1 MRFLVVFAAAFAVA
15 GCAFRERPL
24 AGVLRWDAW
33 DGQGPDAMTRVVER
47 TLGKP
52 KYHWRLPWFADVHAD
67 GTVSIDA
74 SRPGVMEREIDFA
87 ADAGI
92 DYFIFLNYGMKSD
105 KSAAFDR
112 YLAAP
117 NSGRIR
123 FALCFMFI
131 ESQIPDSQW
140 PADVE
145 HYVRFLKDPRCVKVC
160 GDRPLVYT
168 FHYGD
173 LKVNRRVLDLKAAAA
188 KLGLNPYFVYYNNT
202 PDAMWPMMKELG
214 YDAMSMYA
222 TAKGA
227 AAGPCP
233 FSVFATNMESRV
245 RGPALEK
252 GIPCVPSVQTGWDK
266 TPRQEYVPY
275 WEKDEAYHKQRGFP
289 DFPTLDEIADVIRR
303 GREFVR
309 EHPEICPANTY
320 SIYSW
325 NEFDEGGWLCPTWT
339 PHGPDTS
346 RIEAVR
352 RVLVGP
358 PFADV
363 RRQVAEAF
371 AGCGDCFQRE
381 RLDKRLE
388 QAERLA
394 SLPNRTMLMQAELDE
409 FRRYFKEALELWSVD
424 PSNPAVKPVVLDVAD
439 YGAKGDGKTDNA
451 PAFRAAVAAVRAL
464 NGKPSVLR
472 IGAGEY
478 YFATPVTKRGD
489 KEIINVDFGALTNC
503 LITGMSPEKTR
514 LVFGVYDAHG
524 LSYSRSRNVTIARV
538 ECRWREAPFSETRVE
553 SYDPVTMS
561 AVVRCNPQALRPD
574 DPRYQW
580 GSRSQVCCVFDK
592 DGRKVYRGATPFVN
606 SKAEDLGG
614 GRYRVSF
621 ERKRGGMERF
631 HPQPGDYI
639 VIPDR
644 RNEWNGTE
652 PLLAEF
658 CNFSEVWVRNA
669 RAAAINA
676 GRTHYTTAVRCRT
689 FPADGFVLSS
699 NADTFYNARGSYLAH
714 CEFHHMCDDG
724 ANSLGY
730 GTPIRSQDGPRSLS
744 IRAIWGRLRVGDV
757 VQVMEAMTGRFRADL
772 RIAKVER
779 YVSADK
785 LPMVRLTFDA
795 DLPPGILTAA
805 AVGLLDDKARY
816 AISHGLGEVPKAA
829 DLLFAPLEYGTGF
842 TAFDNRIHD
851 VRGCGINVQC
861 PHSLIES
868 NVIERITLGMKMT
881 GLTQWF
887 EGTPPYDVVVR
898 NNVFRDVKSGIQSHL
913 KTVNA
918 RNSAENPIRW
928 VEIVSNRFERVEIP
942 FRLDNLSDEIVK
954 DNDFID
960 CKGMRK

>member
-15 GCAFRERPL
+15 GCASRERPL

-33 DGQGPDAMTRVVER
+33 DGQGPDAMTRVVEK

-339 PHGPDTS
+339 PNGADAT
-346 RIEAVR
+346 RLKAVR
-352 RVLVGP
+352 
-358 PFADV
+358 
-363 RRQVAEAF
+363 EALKGISELGALDQRIRKTF
-371 AGCGDCFQRE
+371 AGREACFQHE
-381 RLDKRLE
+381 RLVKRMEQAKRLE
-388 QAERLA
+388 
-394 SLPNRTMLMQAELDE
+394 SLPGRTLLMQAELDD
-409 FRRYFKEALELWSVD
+409 FVSYFKEALELWKVD
-424 PSNPAVKPVVLDVAD
+424 PANPDVAPEVLDVAD
-439 YGAKGDGKTDNA
+439 FGAKGDGLTDNA
-451 PAFRAAVAAVRAL
+451 PAFRKAVAAVRAM
-464 NGKPSVLR
+464 GGRPCVLKVGR
-472 IGAGEY
+472 GEY
-478 YFATPVTKRGD
+478 HFATPMTKTDARTVV
-489 KEIINVDFGALTNC
+489 NVDFSCLTNC
-503 LITGMSPEKTR
+503 LVSGAGPRETR
-514 LVFGVYDAHG
+514 FSFGVYDAHG
-524 LSYSRSRNVTIARV
+524 ISCRRSRNMTIAGV
-538 ECRWREAPFSETRVE
+538 ECRWRETPFAETTVV
-553 SYDPVTMS
+553 SYDAKEMS
-561 AVVRCNPQALRPD
+561 AVVACNPKGLRPD
-574 DPRYQW
+574 DPRYDW
-580 GSRSQVCCVFDK
+580 KRRHQVCCLFDGK
-592 DGRKVYRGATPFVN
+592 GNKVYRGATPFVN
-606 SKAEDLGG
+606 RSPEDLGN
-614 GRYRVSF
+614 GRYRVF
-621 ERKRGGMERF
+621 FDRNRGKMREFR
-631 HPQPGDYI
+631 PLPGDYVI
-639 VIPDR
+639 IPDR
-644 RNEWNGTE
+644 RNEWSGTMM
-652 PLLAEF
+652 LQSEF
-658 CNFSEVWVRNA
+658 CNFSEVWFRNA
-669 RAAAINA
+669 RAGAIGAANC
-676 GRTHYTTAVRCRT
+676 HYATAVHCRT
-689 FPADGFVLSS
+689 FPAEGFVFSS

-714 CEFHHMCDDG
+714 CEFDHQGDDG

-730 GTPIRSQDGPRSLS
+730 GTPVRSQDGPRTLTV
-744 IRAIWGRLRVGDV
+744 RAFWGRLRIGDV
-757 VQVMEAMTGRFRADL
+757 VQVMEVMSGRFRCEL
-772 RIAKVER
+772 KVVAIER
-779 YVSADK
+779 FVSPETK
-785 LPMVRLTFDA
+785 EPMVRMTFDR
-795 DLPPGILTAA
+795 DLPDGIVTVAQ
-805 AVGLLDDKARY
+805 VGMLDAKARY
-816 AISHGLGEVPKAA
+816 AISHGLGEVRGVA
-829 DLLFAPLEYGTGF
+829 DLLYAPLQFGTGF
-842 TAFDNRIHD
+842 TVFDCRIHD
-851 VRGCGINVQC
+851 LRGCGINVQC

-868 NVIERITLGMKMT
+868 NVVERITTGMKMT
-881 GLTQWF
+881 GLTEWF
-887 EGTPPYDVVVR
+887 EGTPPYDVVIR
-898 NNVFRDVKSGIQSHL
+898 NNVFREHTFGIRSQFN
-913 KTVNA
+913 TVNA
-918 RNSAENPIRW
+918 KMAEERPIRW
-928 VEIVSNRFERVEIP
+928 VEIVSNRFERVEVP
-942 FRLDNLSDEIVK
+942 LQLHNLSDETVR
-954 DNDFID
+954 DNSYNE
-960 CKGMRK
+960 R